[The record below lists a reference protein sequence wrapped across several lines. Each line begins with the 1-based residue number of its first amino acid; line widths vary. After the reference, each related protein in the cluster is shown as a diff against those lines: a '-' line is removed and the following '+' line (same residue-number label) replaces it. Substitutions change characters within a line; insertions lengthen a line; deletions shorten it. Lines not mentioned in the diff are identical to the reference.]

1 VNDFLIKDGQK
12 VVMQGD
18 SITDAGRRA
27 EAAPYGQGYAAIF
40 REMVTALYPER
51 SITFLNKGIG
61 GNKTTD
67 LKERWDDDVIRHQ
80 PDWLTLM
87 IGINDL
93 HTYLRAPDDPEAVP
107 LERYREIYD
116 WLMARTRAQTQAD
129 IVLIDPFYISISSR
143 DNFRRRVLEIIPDYI
158 AVVHE
163 MAEKYDAM
171 LVEMNDIF
179 ANCLKYVE
187 SETFCLEP
195 VHPARGGHIAIAL
208 ALLRTLQGI

>member
-1 VNDFLIKDGQK
+1 MNEFLIKDGQT

-27 EAAPYGQGYAAIF
+27 DAAPYGQGYVAIF

-61 GNKTTD
+61 GQKTTE

-80 PDWLTLM
+80 PDWLTIM

-93 HTYLRAPDDPEAVP
+93 HTYLRNPDDPEAVSV
-107 LERYREIYD
+107 ERYRETYD
-116 WLMARTRAQTQAD
+116 WLVSRTRAETEAD
-129 IVLIDPFYISISSR
+129 IVLIDPFYISISSQ
-143 DNFRRRVLEIIPDYI
+143 DTFRKRVLETIPDYI

-163 MAEKYDAM
+163 LAEKYDTM
-171 LVEMNDIF
+171 LVKMHDVYT
-179 ANCLKYVE
+179 NCLKYLE
-187 SETFCLEP
+187 SEEFCLEP

-208 ALLRTLQGI
+208 ALLKVLQGI